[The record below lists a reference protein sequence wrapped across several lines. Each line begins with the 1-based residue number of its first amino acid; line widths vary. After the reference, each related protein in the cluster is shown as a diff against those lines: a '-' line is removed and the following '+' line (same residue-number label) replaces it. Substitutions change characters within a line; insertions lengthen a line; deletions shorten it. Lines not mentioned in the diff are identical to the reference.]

1 MELLTIES
9 MKVNYGNFVALN
21 IAEKITIEEGDR
33 IGIIG
38 NNGAGKTTF
47 AKALCGMVNYSGNV
61 SGRLKPSDIAI
72 HLQDNNYIARMP
84 VTLII
89 EMILNTSIKKNQKLF
104 EIIQVFDFEPCLKKR
119 FAQLSGGQ
127 KQKMTIII
135 ILMQDKPLTFF
146 DEVTSG
152 LDFVTRVKLIEK
164 VQEWYRRKAGA
175 VCTISHYYDE
185 LEKFV
190 TKLLIIHEGKIVDYG
205 NADKLFEKYCSSVIY
220 VIENNER
227 SLKLIKNFKSI
238 AAPLHLIALPA
249 SDKSVE
255 KKLANLFAAE
265 GINHKRTNKDFEI
278 LFVNAIKK
286 AQEVSE

>member
-9 MKVNYGNFVALN
+9 MKVSYGNFVALD
-21 IAEKITIEEGDR
+21 ILEKITIEEGDR

-47 AKALCGMVNYSGNV
+47 AKALCGLVNYSGKV

-84 VTLII
+84 VRLII
-89 EMILNTSIKKNQKLF
+89 EMVLNTSIKKNEKLL
-104 EIIQVFDFEPCLKKR
+104 EIIRFFDFEPCLKKK

-135 ILMQDKPLTFF
+135 ILMQNKSLTFF

-152 LDFVTRVKLIEK
+152 LDFVTRVKLMEK
-164 VQEWYRRKAGA
+164 VQEWYKGKAGA

-190 TKLLIIHEGKIVDYG
+190 TKLLIIHEGKIIDFD
-205 NADKLFEKYCSSVIY
+205 NADKLFEKHCSGIIY

-227 SLKLIKNFKSI
+227 NQNLTKEFKKI
-238 AAPLHLIALPA
+238 AAPSHLIAFPI
-249 SDKSVE
+249 KEKTIE
-255 KKLANLFAAE
+255 KKLADLFITE
-265 GINHKRTNKDFEI
+265 EINYKRTDKDFEI
-278 LFVNAIKK
+278 LFVNAIQNAKGIS
-286 AQEVSE
+286 V